1 MLAISPCLSGL
12 ERAPTAK
19 LSPDAAFLGIARSD
33 MHLRFAGL
41 DAGSTQEEVGALVQA
56 NLAEANT
63 TGTNRPVS
71 WDGQTN
77 KGPGLQNQIRAIND
91 QRVRRPAALPN
102 SWQPCTSFEAASEAL
117 LQMWARYT
125 LPCTL
130 RRRRLALA
138 CQSSVYSTAGTH
150 SRRDRW

>member
-1 MLAISPCLSGL
+1 
-12 ERAPTAK
+12 
-19 LSPDAAFLGIARSD
+19 

-63 TGTNRPVS
+63 TGTNRPMS

-91 QRVRRPAALPN
+91 QRVRRPAALLN
-102 SWQPCTSFEAASEAL
+102 SWQPCTVGSACMRWLVRNRSRL
-117 LQMWARYT
+117 H
-125 LPCTL
+125 L
-130 RRRRLALA
+130 RRRRHTALHTEA
-138 CQSSVYSTAGTH
+138 LQAGAGMSEQGVQHCWHPQQARSGMT
-150 SRRDRW
+150 